1 MQEPIDHRV
10 NSTAVTQS
18 EFNAQQIRFLPAII
32 EFVRKRFVYD
42 KLQYNEIEEIE
53 LKTGYLIKNRWVI
66 RAIAI
71 MVIILLIRFIFYI
84 VDHTNNLID
93 TNPSFWFNKGS
104 MIAVWGPIVLIVGAL
119 LAFYQSFLRSTVV
132 TIKTEKFTRR
142 ISVRKLDK
150 IGDTDK
156 LIPFLKSRGVLVFDK
171 RDRP

>member
-1 MQEPIDHRV
+1 V
-10 NSTAVTQS
+10 V
-18 EFNAQQIRFLPAII
+18 
-32 EFVRKRFVYD
+32 V
-42 KLQYNEIEEIE
+42 
-53 LKTGYLIKNRWVI
+53 
-66 RAIAI
+66 
-71 MVIILLIRFIFYI
+71 ILLISFILYI

-119 LAFYQSFLRSTVV
+119 LAFYQSFPRSTVV

-150 IGDTDK
+150 IGDTDR

-171 RDRP
+171 RDRS